1 MVQNGGERDS
11 QASRG
16 PRRTQRRVTR
26 TGPIL
31 LVLLLCGV
39 AAILALRWHW
49 RHEFQ
54 RRIGAIRAGGY
65 PATPEEHDAWYPW
78 PKSGDNAANWIVGA
92 ATLHQEPPKGDWQR
106 LGEILWRQDVDRPDP
121 GRPLAED
128 LTALLEQYIRA
139 NSDPLESLYEAAM
152 TPECRYP
159 IDLSAGPRVAMSHI
173 GKVRTSVG
181 LLCLQA
187 VLCAEQEDPN
197 AAVRAVRAAMHVADS
212 LRNEP
217 VVISH
222 IIRLYGWAGICA
234 TIERVLNRVRCT
246 DEQLQ
251 TLSDAFDRLDVTTGL
266 LRAWVGERCLMHP
279 LFVGPQTFDR
289 DDFGKL
295 PPGALLEAYGALGL
309 SAREG
314 IIYLDFAEECL
325 RIVQLPVCQYRAA
338 CEAADARYVRGRRG
352 ILLRRMTHGSGLF
365 RSHVLYVARLQNA
378 RISLA
383 LERHRLAHGEIP
395 QTLDQLVPEFLS
407 AVPQDPFDG
416 QPMRYNR
423 QDGGYIVYSV
433 GEDGR
438 DDAGKMQPS
447 KDARAGGETWDLA
460 FQVRR

>member
-1 MVQNGGERDS
+1 MRC
-11 QASRG
+11 
-16 PRRTQRRVTR
+16 
-26 TGPIL
+26 GPIL

-39 AAILALRWHW
+39 AVILALRWHW
-49 RHEFQ
+49 RHEFHK
-54 RRIGAIRAGGY
+54 RIDAIHAAGY

-78 PKSGDNAANWIVGA
+78 PQSGDNAANWIVEAGA
-92 ATLHQEPPKGDWQR
+92 AHWEPPRADWLR
-106 LGEILWRQDVDRPDP
+106 LEEILWRQDADRPDL

-128 LTALLEQYIRA
+128 LAALLEQYIRA
-139 NSDPLESLYEAAM
+139 NSKPLESLYEAA
-152 TPECRYP
+152 TIPECRYP
-159 IDLSAGPRVAMSHI
+159 IDLSAGPRAAMSHV

-181 LLCLQA
+181 LLCFQA
-187 VLCAEQEDPN
+187 VLYAEQEDPN
-197 AAVRAVRAAMHVADS
+197 AAVRAVRAAMRVADS

-217 VVISH
+217 VMISH

-251 TLSDAFDRLDVTTGL
+251 AMSDAFDELDVTTGL

-279 LFVGPQTFDR
+279 LFMRPQALGR
-289 DDFGKL
+289 DDFGKI

-314 IIYLDFAEECL
+314 IIYLDYAEECL

-338 CEAADARYVRGRRG
+338 CEAVDARHVRGRRG

-378 RISLA
+378 KISLA
-383 LERHRLAHGEIP
+383 LERYRLACGELP
-395 QTLDQLVPEFLS
+395 ETLDRLVPEFLS

-423 QDGGYIVYSV
+423 QDGGYVVYSV

-438 DDAGKMQPS
+438 DDAGRVPPS
-447 KDARAGGETWDLA
+447 KDARAGGDTSDLA
-460 FQVRR
+460 FRVRR